1 VFNKAPELLMKLAT
15 EAHSWEAVAV
25 QNFRN
30 IVIWMGDRPAQECQ
44 RIASAWTFLIRIT
57 LAVYVDL

>member
-1 VFNKAPELLMKLAT
+1 MNDVKGFA
-15 EAHSWEAVAV
+15 SEAVAV

-44 RIASAWTFLIRIT
+44 RIASRESVVDIATGPHMATQDLLIS
-57 LAVYVDL
+57 DQF